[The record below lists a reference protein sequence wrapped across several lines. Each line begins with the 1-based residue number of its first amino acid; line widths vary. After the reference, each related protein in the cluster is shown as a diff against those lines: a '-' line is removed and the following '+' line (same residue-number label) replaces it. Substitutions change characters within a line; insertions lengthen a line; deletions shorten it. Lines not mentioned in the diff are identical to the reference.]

1 MMLWFG
7 PGSASELG
15 VVRARVV
22 WLVLCGSGGFG
33 AATVGV
39 VTAPSRFSGSGEAA
53 WPTPQA
59 EATFASVSRLATDP
73 IPLSVQFRT
82 QSGPQYAVLGRLGHG
97 NHRLREGDIG

>member
-1 MMLWFG
+1 MN
-7 PGSASELG
+7 S
-15 VVRARVV
+15 
-22 WLVLCGSGGFG
+22 VLCGPCGVAPVVRPVLCGPCCVAR
-33 AATVGV
+33 AALERQRLGSS
-39 VTAPSRFSGSGEAA
+39 PLQCRFSGSGEAA

-97 NHRLREGDIG
+97 NYRLREGDIG